1 LNGAPTTTPQRIGA
15 IHRPTTTKLK
25 RFALWL
31 PGAAALGAM
40 LLWLPSVMGAGAW
53 ERAAQTL
60 TALIGLFA
68 LLSSVRVSDG
78 RIRRV
83 RLWVGLGFA
92 AWFAS
97 QVNADLVALTARA
110 IPDLSFAWLAIL
122 ALAAAGAYRADLHG
136 RVGWAAELAVYLDAV
151 IVSAAAS
158 AILLV
163 SFLGG
168 GDASLLPTM
177 VHAIVFVAIMAA
189 TLLLDVTVMAPLRP
203 SGAYLLLG
211 GIALVG
217 IGFTWRSAT
226 GDSQAIT
233 WTANLISGGTI
244 VAAIGGA
251 TWSDVPDTRRAYARV
266 AGVLR
271 DWISVGAVAAI
282 FILVFARRPDT
293 GPLLIAV
300 DFATAVVLIGAVTR
314 QTILLFQRAQL
325 LRGANRWSE
334 QLERIEA
341 LSRKLSRSR
350 ATDEVA
356 EAVATEIA
364 SVIDW
369 HGLRFYVLAA
379 DGETLEPIKLR
390 SRVPHYQHETPAL
403 VRLSLGH
410 GLGGHIAQSG
420 VAELIPDA
428 ARDVR
433 GAQIPGTE
441 SVDESMIVVP
451 LVYEDSI
458 LGVLELFRL
467 GLSAFDQADLRLAQ
481 IVGAQAAVALM
492 NARQLEEL
500 ERRLSSQRQLLTIT
514 DRLLAQR
521 ERGAVFEAIADTL
534 AQVVPHDTLTIYLVD
549 AAAGCL
555 VPILARDEYAEQ
567 ILATRPALGA
577 GITGGVIARG
587 EAEIVND
594 ANNDPRVIHVPGT
607 PQDEDEAMIVAP
619 LRNPEGVIGA
629 LNLYRSGAD
638 FDENDLEIVRLFTNL
653 AAIALE
659 NASVHDQLLHAAVT
673 DPLTNLP
680 NRRLFA
686 ERVDD
691 ALSDRRATQRKLAVL
706 FLDLDRFKLVND
718 SLGHAAGDAV
728 LQAVGER
735 LRRATRSTDLVAR
748 LGGDEF
754 GILLDAVNDPKQA
767 VATSRR
773 IIAAL
778 SEPIQVEGRRVV
790 VSASIGIAF
799 DSAHEPVSAGEL
811 LRDADTAMYRAKAN
825 TPGGFE
831 LFESSM
837 HARQL
842 ARLELDAELRGAM
855 EREELAVEYQPL
867 VELRTGRT
875 IGAEALLRWHH
886 PTREISPQEFI
897 KLAEE
902 SGQIVAI
909 GSWVLEQACRAAAA
923 WRRQQP
929 DFRISV
935 NISVRELSESS
946 FVPGVRKALAS
957 AGLPSQ
963 ALTLEIT
970 ESLMLGEE
978 SIAIERLREVREMGV
993 HVVVDDFGTGYSSLS
1008 YLQKLP
1014 TDGLKIDRMFIS
1026 GLGSDERKNAIVDAT
1041 IAFARA
1047 LRLPVTAEGI
1057 ETEEQYAHLVAAA
1070 CDFGQGFLFAASM
1083 KPTDFTSRMQKE
1095 AMNSGAP
1102 SSERELAHS
1111 AGLPHHRQAVG

>member
-1 LNGAPTTTPQRIGA
+1 MNGASTTTPQRVDGF
-15 IHRPTTTKLK
+15 HRMTTTKPH

-31 PGAAALGAM
+31 LGAAALAVM
-40 LLWLPSVMGAGAW
+40 LLWLPRASGAVLW
-53 ERAAQTL
+53 ERVAQTIA
-60 TALIGLFA
+60 ALIGLA
-68 LLSSVRVSDG
+68 LMLGSARTSAGRVRH
-78 RIRRV
+78 V
-83 RLWVGLGFA
+83 RLWIGLGFG
-92 AWFAS
+92 AWFVS
-97 QVNADLVALTARA
+97 QLNADLMALAA
-110 IPDLSFAWLAIL
+110 NAVPDLSLVWLAVL
-122 ALAAAGAYRADLHG
+122 AVAAAGAYGADLHG
-136 RVGWAAELAVYLDAV
+136 RVGWAEELAVYLDAV
-151 IVSAAAS
+151 IVSAAVS
-158 AILLV
+158 AIMLV
-163 SFLGG
+163 SFLSG
-168 GDASLLPTM
+168 GDASLIPTM
-177 VHAIVFVAIMAA
+177 VHAIVFVAIVAA
-189 TLLLDVTVMAPLRP
+189 TLLLDLTVLAALRP
-203 SGAYLLLG
+203 SGAYVILG

-217 IGFTWRSAT
+217 VGFTWRSAT
-226 GDSQAIT
+226 GDGQAVS
-233 WTANLISGGTI
+233 WTATLISLGTV
-244 VAAIGGA
+244 VAAFGGA
-251 TWSDVPDTRRAYARV
+251 TWSDVPDTRQAYARL
-266 AGVLR
+266 AGVMR
-271 DWISVGAVAAI
+271 DWISVGAVAAT
-282 FILVFARRPDT
+282 FILVFTRRPDT

-300 DFATAVVLIGAVTR
+300 DVATAVVLIGAVTR
-314 QTILLFQRAQL
+314 QTVLLFQRAQL
-325 LRGANRWSE
+325 LRGARRWSE

-350 ATDEVA
+350 ATEEVA
-356 EAVATEIA
+356 EAVATEVA

-390 SRVPHYQHETPAL
+390 SRVPHYQHETPEL
-403 VRLSLGH
+403 VQLRLGH

-428 ARDVR
+428 AHDVR

-441 SVDESMIVVP
+441 EVDESMIVVP
-451 LVYEDSI
+451 LVYEDRI

-467 GLSAFDQADLRLAQ
+467 GLNAFDQADLRLAQ

-492 NARQLEEL
+492 NARQVEVL
-500 ERRLSSQRQLLTIT
+500 ERRLASQRQLLTIT

-521 ERGAVFEAIADTL
+521 ERGAVFGAIADTL

-577 GITGGVIARG
+577 GITGDVIARG
-587 EAEIVND
+587 EAEIIND

-619 LRNPEGVIGA
+619 IRNPEGVIGA
-629 LNLYRSGAD
+629 LNLYRSGAH
-638 FDENDLEIVRLFTNL
+638 FDENELEIVRLFTNL

-673 DPLTNLP
+673 DPLTGLP

-686 ERVDD
+686 ERVDQ
-691 ALSDRRATQRKLAVL
+691 ALSDRRRTRRKLAVL

-728 LQAVGER
+728 LQAVGEQ
-735 LRRATRSTDLVAR
+735 LRRATRSADLVAR

-754 GILLDAVNDPKQA
+754 GILLDAINDPKQA

-778 SEPIQVEGRRVV
+778 SEPIELEDRRVV

-799 DSAHEPVSAGEL
+799 DAGQEPVTAGEL

-855 EREELAVEYQPL
+855 ARDELAVEYQPL

-875 IGAEALLRWHH
+875 VGAEALLRWHH
-886 PTREISPQEFI
+886 PTREISPGEFI

-902 SGQIVAI
+902 SGQIVGI
-909 GSWVLEQACRAAAA
+909 GRWVLEQACREAAA
-923 WRRQQP
+923 WRRQEP
-929 DFRISV
+929 AFRVSV
-935 NISVRELSESS
+935 NISVRELSDPG
-946 FVPGVRKALAS
+946 FVPAVRKALAG
-957 AGLPSQ
+957 AGLPPQ

-978 SIAIERLREVREMGV
+978 SVAIERLRKVRDLGV

-1047 LRLPVTAEGI
+1047 LQLPVTAEGI

-1070 CDFGQGFLFAASM
+1070 CDFGQGFLFSASM
-1083 KPTDFTSRMQKE
+1083 KPADFTARMQRE
-1095 AMNSGAP
+1095 AQAQHPIRHP
-1102 SSERELAHS
+1102 SQRPAES
-1111 AGLPHHRQAVG
+1111 ADDLIPR